1 MTTTT
6 KYLQQLNYLKNNL
19 VPETSKIV
27 YANEVEIIALNT
39 EDQLHDKGV
48 NIFGGALGN
57 YANNYKAKSNSLL
70 KGYPKTIGKRYNFL
84 DTGRLYN
91 DMELRVEGTK
101 LIIYN
106 TDTGNKL
113 GHLLELTGAPF
124 IGLTKEN
131 EQVLNYDII
140 YPELMDFINKYI

>member
-1 MTTTT
+1 MTTTAQ
-6 KYLQQLNYLKNNL
+6 YLQKLSYLKNNL
-19 VPETSKIV
+19 VSETSKIV
-27 YANEVEIIALNT
+27 YANEVEIIKLNT

-57 YANNYKAKSNSLL
+57 YMHNYKPKRNSLL
-70 KGYPKTIGKRYNFL
+70 SGYPKTIGKRYNFL
-84 DTGRLYN
+84 DSGQLYN

-101 LIIYN
+101 LIIFN

-113 GHLLELTGAPF
+113 GRLLDLTGVPF

-140 YPELMDFINKYI
+140 YPELLNFINRYI